1 MDITV
6 LITARER
13 ETILKAL
20 RERMD
25 GLDQY
30 KTWIDDHP
38 SLPVRSTAITNLKH
52 ERQEAAE
59 LTLKL
64 METTK

>member
-1 MDITV
+1 MDTV
-6 LITARER
+6 LTPRER

-30 KTWIDDHP
+30 RTWIDDHP
-38 SLPVRSTAITNLKH
+38 DLPLRSTAITNLKH
-52 ERQEAAE
+52 ERNEAGE
-59 LTLKL
+59 LALKL
-64 METTK
+64 METK

>member
-1 MDITV
+1 MSIELTE
-6 LITARER
+6 RER

-30 KTWIDDHP
+30 KGWIDDHP
-38 SLPVRSTAITNLKH
+38 SLPVRSTAITNLRH
-52 ERQEAAE
+52 ERQEAGE
-59 LTLKL
+59 LALKL